1 MHLLIE
7 AIGFGIASGAVISLG
22 AVGFTVQFGISN
34 LLNLC
39 YGSLLTLAA
48 YLGYALLQLHL
59 NVWLAL
65 AGVSVITAMASAAL
79 NRLLFANLL
88 RRGTGFIGMVI
99 VTVSAGIVLQYV
111 IVMIAGPAARSYGQQ
126 SGSTLRLGWI
136 VLTTSQIVIIGIAAA
151 SMLGLHLLLTR
162 TRFGRAMRATSV
174 NRDLARACGIGT
186 ERIIDAAWLLTGA
199 MCGAAGVALAIT
211 TVSFDFTIGPTFLIY
226 MIAAAVLGGIGQPY
240 GAMLGGLV
248 VGVASQVAAAYW
260 NPAYSNVVAFGLLIA
275 ILLARPRGLFPSAA
289 PATRRLAGDTA

>member
-111 IVMIAGPAARSYGQQ
+111 IVMVAGPAARSYGQQ

-240 GAMLGGLV
+240 GAMLGALLLGMV
-248 VGVASQVAAAYW
+248 TSMVAGYFD
-260 NPAYSNVVAFGLLIA
+260 PAYREVSAFVILVLFLLFRPQGILADVVAQREVVA
-275 ILLARPRGLFPSAA
+275 
-289 PATRRLAGDTA
+289 